1 MKIIITACCIVL
13 LFAATGQA
21 RDVFADKNLSEL
33 QIVEIGDDTVLLKD
47 QAGIR
52 EEVIVGDRLG
62 SELAAVV
69 ELGKT
74 SITVEAN
81 GMRIT
86 IPPPFSFER

>member
-1 MKIIITACCIVL
+1 MKIIITACCIVML
-13 LFAATGQA
+13 LAAAGQA
-21 RDVFADKNLSEL
+21 RDVFTDKNLSEL